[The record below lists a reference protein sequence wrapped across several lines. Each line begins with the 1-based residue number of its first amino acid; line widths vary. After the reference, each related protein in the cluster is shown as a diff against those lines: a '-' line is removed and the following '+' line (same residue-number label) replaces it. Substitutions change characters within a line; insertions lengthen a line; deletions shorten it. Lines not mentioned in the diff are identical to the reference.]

1 MASITVNATGT
12 APVTEHRAEVHLRL
26 EAGADLPG
34 EALAAL
40 TAKVERLRGLLA
52 ERGLPDDAVA
62 TEHLDVQPRWDPAG
76 GQPNGALAAT
86 AVRITVGSPAEVGA
100 LLDHLLGG
108 LGAGATVQHVGQV
121 PVVPADVEAAARR
134 AAVEAARERAA
145 QLAEAAGGALG
156 GLLSLLEGGAPGWS
170 PFPGP
175 ARPLAAASEVH
186 VWERRSEATVTVTA
200 VYELVDAADR

>member
-12 APVTEHRAEVHLRL
+12 APVAEHRAEVHLRL

-52 ERGLPDDAVA
+52 ERGVPDGAVA

-86 AVRITVGSPAEVGA
+86 SVRIAAPSPADVGA
-100 LLDHLLGG
+100 LLDHLLGA
-108 LGAGATVQHVGQV
+108 LGAGATVQHVAQV
-121 PVVPADVEAAARR
+121 PVVPRELEVAARR
-134 AAVEAARERAA
+134 AAVEAARDRAQ
-145 QLAEAAGGALG
+145 QLAEAAGGTLG
-156 GLLSLLEGGAPGWS
+156 GLLSLLEGGAAGWS
-170 PFPGP
+170 PFPGA
-175 ARPLAAASEVH
+175 ARPMAAGEVH
-186 VWERRSEATVTVTA
+186 VWERRSEASVTVTA
-200 VYELVDAADR
+200 VYELVEG